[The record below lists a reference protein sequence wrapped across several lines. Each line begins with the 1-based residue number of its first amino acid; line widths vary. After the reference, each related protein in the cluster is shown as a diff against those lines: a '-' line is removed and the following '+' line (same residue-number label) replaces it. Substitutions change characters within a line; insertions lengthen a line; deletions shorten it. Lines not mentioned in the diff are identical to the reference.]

1 MLYNEKYNDWV
12 ADTDHTVLCSTA
24 TDRRLTFR
32 LARNPNHLIANL
44 PAGIG
49 QDSLERSMNIL
60 TFSEA
65 RAGLKQAMDDVCRD
79 HEPAVITRQ
88 RGEHVVLI
96 SLEDF
101 NSMQETLHLLGSPA
115 NAKRLSESIAEFNA
129 GKTSRRGLI
138 HEPAAEKE
146 GPQQGRSPKRG

>member
-1 MLYNEKYNDWV
+1 
-12 ADTDHTVLCSTA
+12 
-24 TDRRLTFR
+24 
-32 LARNPNHLIANL
+32 
-44 PAGIG
+44 
-49 QDSLERSMNIL
+49 MNIL

-101 NSMQETLHLLGSPA
+101 NSMQETLHLLGSPT
-115 NAKRLSESIAEFNA
+115 NAKRLSESITEFNA
-129 GKTSRRGLI
+129 GKPFKRGLI
-138 HEPAAEKE
+138 DEPAAEEK
-146 GPQQGRSPKRG
+146 GPKQGRGTKRS